1 MFRIKLDIFLG
12 FEKWVFLVKVEF
24 AVIEWKVACLYL
36 LCMGLLAL
44 ELTESEYFLFDGEL
58 VYVSLL

>member
-1 MFRIKLDIFLG
+1 MESGLL
-12 FEKWVFLVKVEF
+12 VF
-24 AVIEWKVACLYL
+24 AI
-36 LCMGLLAL
+36 CMGLLAL